1 MANASA
7 RRLGGVLVGTLLATL
22 VAWSPLAVQPAQAAG
37 PLKIAGDTTYTVEPA
52 SGRIRVALKYT
63 VTNNKPNT
71 STIIYYYRTL
81 NLGIQ
86 ADARAV
92 RATDSQGAIGVTT
105 IDHKNF
111 TEVRVRLRANLYFR
125 RTTTFTLRYDLV
137 GGQPRSTSPVRV
149 TQAFVT
155 FGVWAFGDRNL
166 GSVEVRMPAHFTS
179 TIEGGPM
186 TTKTST
192 SGNLLTASPASPDQ
206 FFAVITGENNTEY
219 ERELLSL
226 GGGVDIAVLSWP
238 EDAKWSEVVTE
249 TLREGMP
256 ELQGEIGLEWP
267 VDDILDVRERY
278 TPSLEG
284 YAGLFFTDE
293 ERIDVSEDLDPVTIM
308 HEASHAWF
316 NDDLFGYRWIY
327 EGLAEEYAWRVQE
340 AVGGDNVDLPG
351 TPDKDGKG
359 NLALNTWTFPDV
371 VRDDTNDVEL
381 YGYRTSFW
389 LVHLIV
395 DTAGEEQM
403 REAFANA
410 EANRTAYPGEGPAE
424 TVRVD
429 DDWRRFLDLT
439 QPLDEPD
446 PQPVLQ
452 AVTTYVLGGLSAT
465 EMSDRLAAREA
476 YRDLLEAGDGWSP
489 PWYIREPLGR
499 WLFRDATP
507 RMEAAAAVLALRDEV
522 ESAATAEGLPV
533 DDKLEAAYEGAED
546 GFSEAMALGQQQL
559 AAVGAITD
567 ARAKIDAPPDLA
579 TQLGLLGETAPSVAY
594 EAARSA
600 FAAGDLALALSNAQT
615 AASIVGRA
623 PVVGQE
629 RVVMGGIVLAA
640 LVVLLVLIVLL
651 RRRRCRR
658 PLGVEP
664 GSAAFLALDGR
675 FAPGSSG
682 VDGPAPASAD
692 GPVPA
697 GVDGPAPASAH
708 GSAPASPATDAP
720 AAEPR
725 TPSSTLGAD
734 PDVPPPPLGGSR
746 PDAEGGEPT

>member
-7 RRLGGVLVGTLLATL
+7 RRLAGVLVGMLLATL

-37 PLKIAGDTTYTVEPA
+37 PLRIAGDTTYTVDPA
-52 SGRIRVALKYT
+52 SGRIHVALKYT

-81 NLGIQ
+81 NVGIQ
-86 ADARAV
+86 ADARSI
-92 RATDSQGAIGVTT
+92 RASNSQGGIGVTT
-105 IDHKNF
+105 IDRKNF

-166 GSVEVRMPAHFTS
+166 GTVEVRMPAHFTS
-179 TIEGGPM
+179 SIEGGPM
-186 TTKTST
+186 TTDTST
-192 SGNLLTASPASPDQ
+192 SGNVLKASPASPDE
-206 FFAVITGENNTEY
+206 FFAIITGENNAEY

-226 GGGVDIAVLSWP
+226 AGGVDIAVLSWP
-238 EDAKWSEVVTE
+238 EDDRWSEIVSE
-249 TLREGMP
+249 TLREGIP
-256 ELQGEIGLEWP
+256 ELQEEIGLEWP
-267 VDDILDVRERY
+267 VADVLDVRERY

-293 ERIDVSEDLDPVTIM
+293 QRIDVSEDLDPVTIM

-351 TPDKDGKG
+351 KPDKNGKG
-359 NLALNTWTFPDV
+359 NLALNSWTFPDV
-371 VRDDTNDVEL
+371 VRDDTDDVEI

-395 DTAGEEQM
+395 DTAGEDQM

-424 TVRVD
+424 TVRAD
-429 DDWRRFLDLT
+429 DDWRQFLDLT
-439 QPLDEPD
+439 QPLDEAD
-446 PQPVLQ
+446 PQPVLE

-465 EMSDRLAAREA
+465 EMSDRLAARDA
-476 YRDLLEAGDGWSP
+476 YRDLLEAGDGWTP
-489 PWYIREPLGR
+489 PWYIREPMGG

-507 RMEAAAAVLALRDEV
+507 RMEAATAVLALRDDV

-533 DDKLEAAYEGAED
+533 DEKLEAAYEGAED
-546 GFSEAMALGQQQL
+546 GFSEAMALGQEQL
-559 AAVGAITD
+559 AAVAAIAD
-567 ARAKIDAPPDLA
+567 ARAKVDAQPDLV
-579 TQLGLLGETAPSVAY
+579 TQLGLLGETAPSVAH

-615 AASIVGRA
+615 AASIVERA
-623 PVVGQE
+623 AVVGQE
-629 RVVMGGIVLAA
+629 RIVMGGIVLAA
-640 LVVLLVLIVLL
+640 LVVLLLFVVLL
-651 RRRRCRR
+651 RRRRSRR
-658 PLGVEP
+658 PLGVAP
-664 GSAAFLALDGR
+664 GSAAFLALDSR
-675 FAPGSSG
+675 FGPGPAGPDGPAPAS
-682 VDGPAPASAD
+682 VDGPAPASA
-692 GPVPA
+692 
-697 GVDGPAPASAH
+697 
-708 GSAPASPATDAP
+708 TFDAP
-720 AAEPR
+720 PAEPS

-734 PDVPPPPLGGSR
+734 PDAPPPPLGGSR

>member
-7 RRLGGVLVGTLLATL
+7 RRVGGVLVGTLLATL
-22 VAWSPLAVQPAQAAG
+22 VAWSPLGVQPAQAAG
-37 PLKIAGDTTYTVEPA
+37 PLRIAGDTTYTVDPE
-52 SGRIRVALKYT
+52 SGRIHVALKYT

-86 ADARAV
+86 ADARSI
-92 RATDSQGAIGVTT
+92 RATDSQGGIGVTT
-105 IDHKNF
+105 VDHKNF

-137 GGQPRSTSPVRV
+137 GGKPRSTSPVRV

-166 GSVEVRMPAHFTS
+166 GTVEVRMPAHFTS

-186 TTKTST
+186 TTTTSA
-192 SGNLLTASPASPDQ
+192 SGNVLKASPGSPDE

-238 EDAKWSEVVTE
+238 EDARWSDTVTE

-256 ELQGEIGLEWP
+256 ELQEEIGLEWP
-267 VDDILDVRERY
+267 VDDVLDVRERY

-293 ERIDVSEDLDPVTIM
+293 QRIDVSEDLDPVTIM

-316 NDDLFGYRWIY
+316 NDALFGYRWIY

-340 AVGGDNVDLPG
+340 AVGGDNVKLPE

-359 NLALNTWTFPDV
+359 HLALNTWTFPDV
-371 VRDDTNDVEL
+371 VRDDTNDVET

-389 LVHLIV
+389 LVHLIA
-395 DTAGEEQM
+395 DTAGADQM

-424 TVRVD
+424 TVRAD

-439 QPLDEPD
+439 QPIDEPD

-465 EMSDRLAAREA
+465 EMSDRVAAREA
-476 YRDLLEAGDGWSP
+476 YRDLLESGEGWTP
-489 PWYIREPLGR
+489 PWYIREPMGL
-499 WLFRDATP
+499 WLFPDATP

-522 ESAATAEGLPV
+522 EAAANAEGLPV
-533 DDKLEAAYEGAED
+533 DDKLEQAYEGAED
-546 GFSEAMALGQQQL
+546 GFSEAMELGQEQL
-559 AAVGAITD
+559 AAVATIANAHGKVD
-567 ARAKIDAPPDLA
+567 AEPDLVA
-579 TQLGLLGETAPSVAY
+579 QLGLLGETPPTLAY
-594 EAARSA
+594 QAARSA
-600 FAAGDLALALSNAQT
+600 FAAGGLGLAVTNAQM
-615 AASIVGRA
+615 AASIVERA

-629 RVVMGGIVLAA
+629 RIVLGAIVLAA
-640 LVVLLVLIVLL
+640 LVILLLFVVLL
-651 RRRRCRR
+651 RRRRGRQ
-658 PLGVEP
+658 PLGVAP
-664 GSAAFLALDGR
+664 GSAAFLALDNR
-675 FAPGSSG
+675 FAPGTSG
-682 VDGPAPASAD
+682 AAQ
-692 GPVPA
+692 
-697 GVDGPAPASAH
+697 
-708 GSAPASPATDAP
+708 ASPGIDGSP
-720 AAEPR
+720 AEPG
-725 TPSSTLGAD
+725 TPSGTLGAD
-734 PDVPPPPLGGSR
+734 PATPPSPLGGDSS
-746 PDAEGGEPT
+746 DTEGGPTRT